1 MEVTREHLGGLE
13 LALDSWND
21 GGPSVQFAAHLHDL
35 IAQAEAA
42 PTGTVKDSLTVEVEI
57 VAYAAFAENGNI
69 QIWNRSCET
78 FKNLC
83 IPIGDPQPLMTVAQH
98 QEIVDRLRGKHA
110 AALALLEEVPD
121 GGPDWPE
128 YSKQG
133 MGCGLED
140 CEITDPYEAMQHGW
154 EDAVDR
160 CAEAF
165 NNWLHTQ
172 HPVPVG
178 SYGPDPLA
186 CQGCA
191 SGCFRCTPDA
201 APITPAPKEV
211 K

>member
-1 MEVTREHLGGLE
+1 MSKCTCRMAISVLG
-13 LALDSWND
+13 D
-21 GGPSVQFAAHLHDL
+21 GCRYCQPQEYIDRMHEQMDDE
-35 IAQAEAA
+35 Q
-42 PTGTVKDSLTVEVEI
+42 VE
-57 VAYAAFAENGNI
+57 
-69 QIWNRSCET
+69 R
-78 FKNLC
+78 
-83 IPIGDPQPLMTVAQH
+83 D
-98 QEIVDRLRGKHA
+98 
-110 AALALLEEVPD
+110 AALALLEEVSY

-140 CEITDPYEAMQHGW
+140 CGITDCYEAMQLGW
-154 EDAVDR
+154 DDAVER

-172 HPVPVG
+172 NPVPVG

>member
-1 MEVTREHLGGLE
+1 MEVTRERLVGLE
-13 LALDSWND
+13 MALDRWND
-21 GGPSVQFAAHLHDL
+21 GGPAAQFAALLHDL
-35 IAQAEAA
+35 IDQAEAA
-42 PTGTVKDSLTVEVEI
+42 PS
-57 VAYAAFAENGNI
+57 
-69 QIWNRSCET
+69 
-78 FKNLC
+78 
-83 IPIGDPQPLMTVAQH
+83 
-98 QEIVDRLRGKHA
+98 
-110 AALALLEEVPD
+110 VPD

-140 CEITDPYEAMQHGW
+140 CGITDRYEAMQHGW

-172 HPVPVG
+172 NPVPVG

-186 CQGCA
+186 CQGCVA
-191 SGCFRCTPDA
+191 GCFRCTPDA
-201 APITPAPKEV
+201 VTQHDRNSTGLVTALETIKAALRVDDPNDQYEMVCNALSAYRAADKEA